1 MKILH
6 VISSGG
12 MYGAEAVILNMS
24 RMMNEG
30 PHRSLL
36 GVFQNFSNSNVQIHE
51 RAIQEGIESHL
62 IPCRGQVDRLA
73 IVGIREL
80 VTRAEVDVVHAHG
93 YKADI
98 YVYLAMRTSRTPF
111 VSTCHNWLDNDRK
124 ASFYGFL
131 DRWILRR
138 YARIVA
144 VSADVRQRLL
154 DSGVDAQKTSMIRNG
169 IDLRPFDHA
178 PALLKDELAWSG
190 FPLVGLAGRLSFE
203 KGVDIFLQ
211 SAARV
216 LAQLPEA
223 KFVVAGDG
231 PEQAALDAM
240 IDELGIRSSVRMLGR
255 RTDMPSFYASLDVL
269 VSSSRT
275 EGLPIGILEAMAS
288 RLPLVATPVGEIPAL
303 IKDGRTGM
311 LSPVE
316 NRELLAEAIV
326 DLLRNPE
333 KRKQLGSAARQL
345 VEEQFSA
352 ARMTADYLRVYEDAL
367 AAVAI
372 KKDDHRRE
380 GPVGP
385 RGKTK

>member
-30 PHRSLL
+30 PNRSLL
-36 GVFQNFSNSNVQIHE
+36 GVFQNFSNSNVQLHE
-51 RAIQEGIESHL
+51 QAIQEGIESHL
-62 IPCRGQVDRLA
+62 IPCRGQVDRA
-73 IVGIREL
+73 AVIRIREL
-80 VTRAEVDVVHAHG
+80 VAQTGVDVVHAHG

-98 YVYLAMRTSRTPF
+98 YVYLAMRSSRIPF

-124 ASFYGFL
+124 ASLYGFL
-131 DRWILRR
+131 DRWTLRR

-154 DSGVDAQKTSMIRNG
+154 KAGVDAKRISMIRNG

-178 PALLKDELAWSG
+178 PALLKHELGWTACL
-190 FPLVGLAGRLSFE
+190 LVGLAGRLSFE
-203 KGVDIFLQ
+203 KGVDIFLHA
-211 SAARV
+211 AARV
-216 LAQLPEA
+216 LAQLPDA

-231 PEQAALDAM
+231 PEQAALDAL
-240 IDELGIRSSVRMLGR
+240 INELGIRASVRMLGR

-288 RLPLVATPVGEIPAL
+288 RLPLVATPVGEIPTL
-303 IKDGRTGM
+303 IEDGRTGM
-311 LSPVE
+311 LAAVE
-316 NRELLAEAIV
+316 NQESLAEAIV
-326 DLLRNPE
+326 VLLRNPE
-333 KRKQLGSAARQL
+333 RREQLGAAARQR
-345 VEEQFSA
+345 VEDEFSA

-372 KKDDHRRE
+372 KKDDRRRE
-380 GPVGP
+380 VPDAP
-385 RGKTK
+385 RGETK